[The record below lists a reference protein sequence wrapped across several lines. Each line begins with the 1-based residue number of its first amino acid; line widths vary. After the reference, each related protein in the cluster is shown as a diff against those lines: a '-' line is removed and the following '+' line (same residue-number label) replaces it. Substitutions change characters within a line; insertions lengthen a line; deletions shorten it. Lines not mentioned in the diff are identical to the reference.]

1 MRLLE
6 LFSGDIFEKKET
18 KASVSFGSP
27 INYIDL
33 ICDFSFLRLQNCKTT
48 VCLNNSTGNRA
59 IQLNDWPNMKY
70 VFEMTVCPVLKELVP
85 CWFARGFTEDMTH
98 KWPQP
103 EMIYRNK
110 SVLTG

>member
-6 LFSGDIFEKKET
+6 PFSGDIFEKKET
-18 KASVSFGSP
+18 EA
-27 INYIDL
+27 INYIAL
-33 ICDFSFLRLQNCKTT
+33 ICDFSFLRTK
-48 VCLNNSTGNRA
+48 LNNRQSNCSSNSTENRA
-59 IQLNDWPNMKY
+59 IQLNDWLNMKY
-70 VFEMTVCPVLKELVP
+70 GFEMTACPELVP